1 MDEIKLKGSLPTGQG
16 WRTIH
21 INPSSGSRDT
31 YTAERKS
38 IQVDCRDGDD
48 GKQAFLGKAVSGG
61 RRLIA
66 VSHVPYLQ
74 TQSQERFPLP
84 CYDRQSLGSRAFIP
98 RDGGPNPTLLLS
110 SYHPNF

>member
-66 VSHVPYLQ
+66 VSHVPYCKR
-74 TQSQERFPLP
+74 SHRNDFPFP
-84 CYDRQSLGSRAFIP
+84 AMIARV
-98 RDGGPNPTLLLS
+98 
-110 SYHPNF
+110 